1 MNLRGLRIL
10 NTRPLEQG
18 QALTKAIHQAGGISI
33 PLPALVIEPV
43 TNWLNK
49 LPSLPSIQ
57 QAIFISPN
65 AVNYFFETVK
75 KHQLPWPTLINVVA
89 VGNASAAALTQHGI
103 RVDSVPAIADS
114 EHLLQLHSLQ
124 QVMGKSI
131 LLVKGESGRVEIA
144 NTLIYRGA
152 QLSSAIVYRRSL
164 PKTKPQQ
171 LQSLWQ
177 DDAVDI
183 ILFTSQQA
191 MHNIFALFGEDAHPW
206 LCRKLC
212 IVISERLARIA
223 EALGMQHIIVC
234 RYDSIITTLVEH
246 VTTRT

>member
-1 MNLRGLRIL
+1 MNLCGLRIL

-18 QALTKAIHQAGGISI
+18 QALTKAIVQAGGISI

-49 LPSLPSIQ
+49 LPSLLTIQ

-65 AVNYFFETVK
+65 AVNYFFETVNK
-75 KHQLPWPTLINVVA
+75 SQLPWPTIIEVIA
-89 VGNASAAALTQHGI
+89 IGHASAAALTQRGV
-103 RVDSVPAIADS
+103 RVDSVPALADS

-131 LLVKGESGRVEIA
+131 LLVKGEGGTVEIA
-144 NTLIYRGA
+144 NTVISRGA

-164 PKTKPQQ
+164 PRTKPQQ

-191 MHNIFALFGEDAHPW
+191 IHNIFTLFGEYAHPW
-206 LCRKLC
+206 LCRKPC
-212 IVISERLARIA
+212 IVISERLANIA

-234 RYDSIITTLVEH
+234 RYDTIITTLAEH
-246 VTTRT
+246 YNKD